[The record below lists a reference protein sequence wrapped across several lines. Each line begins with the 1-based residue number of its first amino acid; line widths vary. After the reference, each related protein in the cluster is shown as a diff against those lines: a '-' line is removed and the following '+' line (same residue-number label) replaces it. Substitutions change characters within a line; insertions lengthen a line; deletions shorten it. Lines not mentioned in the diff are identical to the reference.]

1 MNSRRHDMSAS
12 RALRQQLTRPIV
24 QPTGTNR
31 PRSTE
36 KMSLNLIYEALSRAR
51 MRRPQD
57 HTSEAYR
64 SARQIAMRARREQ
77 TRLLGR

>member
-1 MNSRRHDMSAS
+1 MTSRQRTSVS
-12 RALRQQLTRPIV
+12 RGLRQQPTRPTV

-31 PRSTE
+31 QRSTE
-36 KMSLNLIYEALSRAR
+36 KMSLQLMYEALSRAR